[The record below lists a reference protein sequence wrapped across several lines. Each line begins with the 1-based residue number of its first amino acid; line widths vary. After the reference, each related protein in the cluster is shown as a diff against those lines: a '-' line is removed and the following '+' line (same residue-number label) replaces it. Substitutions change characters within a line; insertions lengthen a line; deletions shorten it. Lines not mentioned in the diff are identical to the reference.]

1 MTAWNRIWCRFS
13 QDRPALEFL
22 QIMLAGVSQI
32 VWNTDPLCALVILA
46 ALALAAPIQLFA
58 CLWAVVLSTAT
69 ILLCRLPKDL
79 ALDGLYTIN
88 PALSGIALPLVL
100 FQNKCEN
107 LPLLFLL
114 CGAAAILS
122 LLLTVTLRRL
132 TSPRQL
138 APLGLPYSFALL
150 LLPLCVRLM
159 TSGAAPASS
168 ASAPIPWTA
177 GSFFTAVCNGLAQV
191 IWIEGVPNSTAA
203 GLLVLLGIALVS
215 RIDAV
220 IALYSVVLST
230 AAAVLMG
237 LDPHIISLG
246 LYGYG
251 AVLLSLVLFG
261 RAYKMNR
268 CSFLLITI
276 LSLLSVPL
284 TAMVRP
290 FFGAIGAP
298 VAAVVWSLLA
308 IGAMCLRRIPGL
320 TYVPP
325 AYWTTPEQS
334 RYIPATPHSR

>member
-1 MTAWNRIWCRFS
+1 MTAWNRIWCRLS
-13 QDRPALEFL
+13 QGRPALEFL
-22 QIMLAGVSQI
+22 RIMLAGVSQI

-46 ALALAAPIQLFA
+46 ALALAAPIQFFA

-88 PALSGIALPLVL
+88 PALAGIAVPLVL
-100 FQNKCEN
+100 FQNKNEN

-114 CGAAAILS
+114 CGAASILS
-122 LLLTVTLRRL
+122 LLLTAALHRL

-138 APLGLPYSFALL
+138 TPLGLPYSLSLL
-150 LLPLCVRLM
+150 LLTSFVRLA
-159 TSGAAPASS
+159 TLGTAPASS
-168 ASAPIPWTA
+168 AVVPTSWTV
-177 GSFFTAVCNGLAQV
+177 GKFFTAVCNGLAQV
-191 IWIEGVPNSTAA
+191 IWIEGVPNSAVA

-220 IALYSVVLST
+220 VALYSVGLST
-230 AAAVLMG
+230 GFAVLLG
-237 LDPHIISLG
+237 LDAHIISLG

-261 RAYKMNR
+261 RAYKMNW

-325 AYWTTPEQS
+325 AHWTTPEQARQIS
-334 RYIPATPHSR
+334 ATSNLH

>member
-1 MTAWNRIWCRFS
+1 MTAWNRIWCRLS
-13 QDRPALEFL
+13 QGWPALEFL
-22 QIMLAGVSQI
+22 RIMLAGVSQI

-88 PALSGIALPLVL
+88 PALAGIAVPLVL
-100 FQNKCEN
+100 FQNKSEN

-114 CGAAAILS
+114 CGAASILS

-138 APLGLPYSFALL
+138 SPLGLPYSFALL
-150 LLPLCVRLM
+150 LLSICVRLV
-159 TSGAAPASS
+159 TEGTVSASS
-168 ASAPIPWTA
+168 AVVPTSWTV
-177 GSFFTAVCNGLAQV
+177 GKFFTAVCNGLAQV
-191 IWIEGVPNSTAA
+191 IWIEGVPNSAAA

-220 IALYSVVLST
+220 VALYSAVLST

-237 LDPHIISLG
+237 LDAHIISLG

-261 RAYKMNR
+261 RAYKMNWL
-268 CSFLLITI
+268 SFLLITL
-276 LSLLSVPL
+276 LSLLNVAL

-308 IGAMCLRRIPGL
+308 IGAMCLRRIRGL
-320 TYVPP
+320 TYIPP
-325 AYWTTPEQS
+325 AHWTTPEQS
-334 RYIPATPHSR
+334 LQYSATSQSR